1 MDRLDPRAPL
11 VLDTRE
17 LGRRA
22 GAMKRLDLTVPAPVD
37 LGTAVIGVPSGSDV
51 ALHLRLESVI
61 EGVLVSGTAGVRT
74 VGECSRCLDPV
85 VADMEVELQELFEHP
100 EEDHRGR
107 VVQPAPDDEDA
118 PPLLVGDLLD
128 LEPTLRDAVV
138 LALPLAPV
146 CRDDCPGLCVE
157 CGARLADDP
166 EHRHD
171 VVDPRWAALVGLAGG
186 RPHDP
191 HDPTNAEHDEKEEG

>member
-1 MDRLDPRAPL
+1 MPL

-22 GAMKRLDLTVPAPVD
+22 GNQKRLTFLAPAPAD
-37 LGTAVIGVPSGSDV
+37 LGTAVIGVPEGSDIE
-51 ALHLRLESVI
+51 LDLRLESVI
-61 EGVLVSGTAGVRT
+61 EGVLVSGTARVHT
-74 VGECSRCLDPV
+74 VGECARCLDPIVGDMV
-85 VADMEVELQELFEHP
+85 VDLQELFTHP
-100 EEDHRGR
+100 QDDGHGR
-107 VVQPAPDDEDA
+107 AALIERDEDDL
-118 PPLLVGDLLD
+118 PEMVDDLLD

-166 EHRHD
+166 EHQHD
-171 VVDPRWAALVGLAGG
+171 ATDPRWAALAGIAE
-186 RPHDP
+186 PDP
-191 HDPTNAEHDEKEEG
+191 ND